1 MHRVPNVSEMQANV
15 PNAPAQL
22 YESEE
27 ESEVESVDI
36 EADVDAMMVEIF
48 GSNHDTSDSEC
59 SVIDDQ

>member
-1 MHRVPNVSEMQANV
+1 MQANV

-59 SVIDDQ
+59 SVMDDQ

>member
-1 MHRVPNVSEMQANV
+1 MQANV

-22 YESEE
+22 SQVYELEE

-59 SVIDDQ
+59 SVMDDQ